1 MKMTRKASYLAAAGV
16 ALSVGLAPLTPVA
29 AVNLGSV
36 VKGGAIGVLVS
47 TFGKQINHAMN
58 VATGTRSTNVEYTK
72 VVPIISA
79 GQGTYVGA
87 VQVMGT
93 KSRVDRVKAVAEVEG
108 KSGTVRFRALVP
120 VDTLNPTKSPSRV
133 RGVGVTGLIDA
144 KV

>member
-1 MKMTRKASYLAAAGV
+1 MKTMKKTSYWIAAGLAATAV
-16 ALSVGLAPLTPVA
+16 AVPVTPVA
-29 AVNLGSV
+29 ADTVGSIL
-36 VKGGAIGVLVS
+36 KGGAIGVLVS

-79 GQGTYVGA
+79 GQGAYVGA
-87 VQVMGT
+87 VQIMGT

-108 KSGTVRFRALVP
+108 KAGSVRFRALVP
-120 VDTLNPTKSPSRV
+120 VDTLNPGKSPSRV